1 MPGMFDGK
9 KGLITGVFNKQ
20 SIAWAIADRVM
31 SEGAEC
37 GFTHMPDEKMKR
49 RVVGCLE
56 KLDTMPE
63 FLEPCDV
70 SRDEDLDRLM
80 ARWKEVHGDLDIL
93 VHSVAFA
100 PREALHEPSL
110 QTKRGD
116 FQTALDISAY
126 SLVGLCRAAWPLLN
140 DGASV
145 MAMTYLGSV
154 AVVPNYN
161 VMGVAK
167 AALESSVR
175 YLAYEMGGRD
185 GEKSVRVNAI
195 SAGPI
200 ATMAAKGVG
209 GIDGM
214 LKHYPTKNCLGRN
227 IDQDEVGRTAL
238 YLASDLAS
246 AVTGEVHYVDAG
258 YRIVGW

>member
-1 MPGMFDGK
+1 MGLLSGK
-9 KGLITGVFNKQ
+9 KALILGLLNER
-20 SIAWAIADRVM
+20 SIAWGITQNFAR
-31 SEGAEC
+31 EGATL

-49 RVVGCLE
+49 RVVGSLE

-70 SRDEDLDRLM
+70 SKDEDLERVM
-80 ARWKEVHGDLDIL
+80 ARWKEVHGGLDIL

-100 PREALHEPSL
+100 PREALHEPFL
-110 QTKRGD
+110 MTKRED

-126 SLVGLCRAAWPLLN
+126 SLIGLCRAAWPILN

-185 GEKSVRVNAI
+185 GDKSVRVNAI

-227 IDQDEVGRTAL
+227 IDQEEVGRSAL